1 MVLSLY
7 CQCHYLILICPK
19 LTDYH
24 QTMAYLNFGK
34 EGRGVEVVGWGVGG
48 RWAPSPEKIVLSPS

>member
-7 CQCHYLILICPK
+7 CQCHYLILVCPK
-19 LTDYH
+19 LLTDYH

-48 RWAPSPEKIVLSPS
+48 GWAPSPEKK

>member
-1 MVLSLY
+1 MSLSDPDLS
-7 CQCHYLILICPK
+7 K
-19 LTDYH
+19 TVTDYH

-48 RWAPSPEKIVLSPS
+48 RWAPSPEKK